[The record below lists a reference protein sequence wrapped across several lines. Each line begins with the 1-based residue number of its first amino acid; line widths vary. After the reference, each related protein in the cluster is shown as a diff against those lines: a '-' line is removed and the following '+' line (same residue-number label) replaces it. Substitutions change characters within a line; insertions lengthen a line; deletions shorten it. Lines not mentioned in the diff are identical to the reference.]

1 MTETNPPPSAVP
13 PEDVSPLAGP
23 VTIALDAEGGDHA
36 PREIVL
42 GALAAAGP
50 DLRVLLVGRP
60 EIVRAELETSSAG
73 FSGDGAKYIE
83 MVPSAS
89 VISSSEE
96 PARAVRNQP
105 EASISVG
112 ARLVADGKAQAF
124 ISAGSTGAMLA
135 AGLLLVKRVRGIKR
149 PAILTLL
156 PGERGPVVFLDAGA
170 NADCRPEHLL
180 EFGTLG
186 AVFARRVLG
195 LENPRVALLNIGE
208 EAGKGNELT
217 AAAHQL
223 LAESGL
229 DFVGNLEGGDLLANA
244 ADVVVTDGF
253 TGNVALKLLEGTAR
267 SLMLRIR
274 SAAETDLRSKLGG
287 VLLRPALRSLRDELD
302 PEQYGGTYLL
312 GLRGLLVIAH
322 GNSSRTAIENGLRFA
337 AGAVRSDVVAAVREE
352 LEAQG

>member
-1 MTETNPPPSAVP
+1 MTETNPPNSSVP
-13 PEDVSPLAGP
+13 RGDVVPAAGP

-50 DLRVLLVGRP
+50 DLRVALVGRP
-60 EIVRAELETSSAG
+60 EVVRAELETAIAG

-83 MVPSAS
+83 MVSSAS
-89 VISSSEE
+89 VISSREE

-156 PGERGPVVFLDAGA
+156 PGEQGPVVFLDAGA
-170 NADCRPEHLL
+170 NADCRPDHLL

-186 AVFARRVLG
+186 AVFAHRVLG

-217 AAAHQL
+217 VAAHQL

-229 DFVGNLEGGDLLANA
+229 NFVGNLEGRGLLANA

-274 SAAETDLRSKLGG
+274 SAAETNLRSKLGG
-287 VLLRPALRSLRDELD
+287 VLLRPALRSMRDELD

-337 AGAVRSDVVAAVREE
+337 AEAVRSDVVAAVREE
-352 LEAQG
+352 LESQE